1 MTPGSKAT
9 ASTNALVLFI
19 IILLV
24 AVGIY
29 YFAQN
34 GFPRTNPTPAPSESP
49 TFSPSSAPSPASTP
63 TASLSPT
70 ASTTIPSATPTPTTL
85 PATTSPPPTPTSAP
99 APTPLAPMPFT
110 PVSATNLNW
119 GGYVVVSETKN
130 PQPIVVGVSASWS
143 VPTVVASQS
152 DAFSSTWIGIGGFL
166 DSSLI
171 QTGTE
176 QDSGGGET
184 FYSAWYELLPA
195 DSVTI
200 GSLTISPGDQ
210 MKASLS
216 LTDPNTNQWL
226 MSISDLT
233 TNQSFQNT
241 FVYNSSRSSA
251 DYVIERPDINKVI
264 SNLADFG
271 TVSLSNCE
279 ATLSSQTGV
288 INSFPSIRVTMY
300 ENIING
306 REFSPLVTVS
316 DLNTDGSSFRISYI
330 GS

>member
-1 MTPGSKAT
+1 
-9 ASTNALVLFI
+9 
-19 IILLV
+19 
-24 AVGIY
+24 
-29 YFAQN
+29 
-34 GFPRTNPTPAPSESP
+34 
-49 TFSPSSAPSPASTP
+49 
-63 TASLSPT
+63 
-70 ASTTIPSATPTPTTL
+70 
-85 PATTSPPPTPTSAP
+85 
-99 APTPLAPMPFT
+99 MPFT

-119 GGYVVVSETKN
+119 GGYVVVSDIKN

-143 VPTVVASQS
+143 VPTVAASQR
-152 DAFSSTWIGIGGFL
+152 DTFSSTWIGIGGFI

-176 QDSGGGET
+176 QDSGSGQT

-200 GSLTISPGDQ
+200 DSLTISPGDQ
-210 MKASLS
+210 MKASIR
-216 LTDPNTNQWL
+216 LTDPNTNQWSI
-226 MSISDLT
+226 SISDLT

-241 FVYNSSRSSA
+241 FVYNSSQTSA
-251 DYVIERPDINKVI
+251 DYVIERPNVNNVI

-271 TVSLSNCE
+271 TVTLSNCE

-288 INSFPSIRVTMY
+288 INSFPIIRVTMY

-306 REFSPLVTVS
+306 REFSQLVTVS
-316 DLNTDGSSFRISYI
+316 DLNPDGSSFRISYI